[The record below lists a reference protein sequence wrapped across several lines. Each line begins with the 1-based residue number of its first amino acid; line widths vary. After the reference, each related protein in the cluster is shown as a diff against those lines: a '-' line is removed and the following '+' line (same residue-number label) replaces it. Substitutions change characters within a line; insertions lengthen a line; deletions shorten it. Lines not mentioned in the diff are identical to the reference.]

1 MLKYLCL
8 VWTLAFSPFSLSK
21 AFGAQD
27 PATEATQAYQQGDFT
42 RATGLYLQLIERNPN
57 NASLYHNLG
66 TALYRQGDLGAAV
79 AAYLRAARLQPR
91 DPDIRYNLQFL
102 LGKGSDRLD
111 DQLPQKGWRQLLIAD
126 ESSER
131 ELFYGTLLFFCLST
145 LSGAWLVQR
154 RPAWLALMVPGL
166 CISFYLGLNLIYKR
180 QVSPLW
186 GAVHDAEIAAY
197 SSPTEKNAVV
207 IFQLHAGAPV
217 AIMEEQG
224 DWLKIGLS
232 DLKTGWIPRRGL
244 IVFGRDGRGYEAIA
258 SARAPAPT

>member
-8 VWTLAFSPFSLSK
+8 IWMLCLGTGAF
-21 AFGAQD
+21 AQD
-27 PATEATQAYQQGDFT
+27 NAALAIQAYQQGDFA
-42 RATGLYLQLIERNPN
+42 RAASLYLKLIEKNPY

-66 TALYRQGDLGAAV
+66 ASLYRQGELGAAV
-79 AAYLRAARLQPR
+79 AAYLRASRLQPR

-102 LGKGSDRLD
+102 LNKGSDRLS
-111 DQLPQKGWRQLLIAD
+111 DQLPQKGWRQLLIAE
-126 ESSER
+126 ESSEK
-131 ELFYGTLLFFCLST
+131 ELFYATVIVFCLSAIG
-145 LSGAWLVQR
+145 GAWLVRR
-154 RPAWLALMVPGL
+154 RPALLLMVIPGFIL
-166 CISFYLGLNLIYKR
+166 SLYLGLNLIYKR
-180 QVSPLW
+180 DISPQW
-186 GAVHDAEIAAY
+186 GAVREAQLAAY

-244 IVFGRDGRGYEAIA
+244 IVFGKDGLGYKGV
-258 SARAPAPT
+258 SLPSVNAPT